1 MSNCN
6 TVEKLTELLDSE
18 PNNTELLIERGKLYH
33 QAGEHHKA
41 LNDFIRASE
50 TAPENKEAQAYIN
63 LLNNIFEYTYMEKF
77 NV

>member
-1 MSNCN
+1 MSNYN
-6 TVEKLTELLDSE
+6 TIEKLTELLGSE
-18 PNNTELLIERGKLYH
+18 PDNTNLLIERGKLYH

-50 TAPENKEAQAYIN
+50 IAPENKEARAYIN